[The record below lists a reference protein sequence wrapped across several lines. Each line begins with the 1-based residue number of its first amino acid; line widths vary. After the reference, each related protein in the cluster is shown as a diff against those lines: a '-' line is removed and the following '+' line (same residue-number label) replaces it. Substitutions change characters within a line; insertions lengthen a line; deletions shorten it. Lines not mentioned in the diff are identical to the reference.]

1 VIFVPFNLD
10 SHVTKTIIYNICNFV
25 SIFRQKKNYKNVLG
39 SLKFG
44 GHIVHQWYNNIY
56 ENQIFCSFIIYT
68 RDILSCAICCCVLGR
83 LPAADTHSVEAGI
96 LSDDLL
102 Q

>member
-1 VIFVPFNLD
+1 MLWAP
-10 SHVTKTIIYNICNFV
+10 
-25 SIFRQKKNYKNVLG
+25 
-39 SLKFG
+39 LKFG

-56 ENQIFCSFIIYT
+56 KNQMFCSFNIYT
-68 RDILSCAICCCVLGR
+68 IDILSCAICCCVLAH

-96 LSDDLL
+96 LSDVLL

>member
-1 VIFVPFNLD
+1 MLHKLSFITFAISCPYLD
-10 SHVTKTIIYNICNFV
+10 SKI
-25 SIFRQKKNYKNVLG
+25 NYKNVLG
-39 SLKFG
+39 PLKFG

-56 ENQIFCSFIIYT
+56 ENQIFCSFNIYT
-68 RDILSCAICCCVLGR
+68 RYILSCAICCCVLGR

-96 LSDDLL
+96 LSDVLL